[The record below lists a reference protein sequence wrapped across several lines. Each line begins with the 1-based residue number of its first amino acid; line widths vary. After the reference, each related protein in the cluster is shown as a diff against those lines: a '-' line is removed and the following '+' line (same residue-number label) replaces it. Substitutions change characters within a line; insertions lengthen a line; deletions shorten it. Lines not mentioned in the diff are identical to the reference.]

1 MTLALEVAG
10 AFQGA
15 EIELAPGAPVAIR
28 AEVSG
33 TADELELTLVVDG
46 EELAPRRFDG
56 RSARAEWQLEFPGTG
71 VRYYYLRARQGDG
84 HLGWSSPV
92 WVTPRR

>member
-1 MTLALEVAG
+1 MPSAPHAKHSRPAG
-10 AFQGA
+10 RSRLLG
-15 EIELAPGAPVAIR
+15 EG
-28 AEVSG
+28 G
-33 TADELELTLVVDG
+33 DELELTLVVD
-46 EELAPRRFDG
+46 RRFGG

-71 VRYYYLRARQGDG
+71 VRYDYLRARQGDG